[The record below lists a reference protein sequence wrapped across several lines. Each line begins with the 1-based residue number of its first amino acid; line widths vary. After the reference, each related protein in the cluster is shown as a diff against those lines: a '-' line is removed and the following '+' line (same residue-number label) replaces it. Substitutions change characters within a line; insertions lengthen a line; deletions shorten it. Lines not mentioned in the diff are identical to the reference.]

1 MALFTLHSH
10 FQPAG
15 DQIKAIESLVK
26 NIKSG
31 VKYQTLLGVTG
42 SGKTFT
48 IASVIAQ
55 ISKPVLVISH
65 NKTLAAQLY
74 NEFKHFFPENAVEY
88 FISYYDYYQPEAYIP
103 RTDTYIDKDAS
114 INDEID
120 RLRQKATTALLTR
133 KDVIIV
139 ASVSCIYGIGS
150 KEEYSGMRLHLHK
163 GKGIDRKE
171 FFSQLIEMQYKRND
185 IDFQRATFRVRGE
198 AVDVYPA
205 HMRNTAMRIIMGD
218 NTIEDIFEFDP
229 LTGKL
234 IQALDDAVIFPA
246 SFYVTSRLHRMDA
259 CQAIRREL
267 KERLNF
273 FRSQGKLLEAER
285 LETRVNFDLEML
297 EETGYCPGIE
307 NYSRHLSGRKAGEP
321 PATLIDYFEKDFLT
335 IIDESHVTI
344 PQLHGMFNGDYSR
357 KKTLVDYGFRLPSA
371 LDNRP
376 LKFEEFEE
384 KLDQVVFVSA
394 TPSDWE
400 IERSKPYIVEQII
413 RPTGLVDP
421 PVEVRPL
428 STAVD
433 DLYKEIKERAEKDQ
447 RVLVTTLTKR
457 MAEDLTEYY
466 TNLGLKVKYMHADIE
481 PLKRAK
487 IIKDLR
493 EKRFDCLIGINLLRE
508 GLDIPEVSLVAIL
521 DADKE
526 GFLRSKTSLIQTAG
540 RAARNAK
547 SLVIFYASKVT
558 QAMQEAIREMERRR
572 KKQIEYNKK
581 HHIIPHT
588 ISKSTKDSIAEMC
601 EIDYRATDKLVELS
615 GEYIER
621 KKLPKMIKKLTL
633 EMQKAAKN
641 LDFETAAVLRD
652 KIFALKELD
661 LQT

>member
-15 DQIKAIESLVK
+15 DQVKAIENLTK
-26 NIKSG
+26 NIESD

-74 NEFKHFFPENAVEY
+74 NEFKHFFSENAVEY

-120 RLRQKATTALLTR
+120 RLRQKATTSLLTR
-133 KDVIIV
+133 RDVIIV

-163 GKGIDRKE
+163 GDNIDRKSLL
-171 FFSQLIEMQYKRND
+171 SQLIEMQYKRND

-198 AVDVYPA
+198 VVDVYPA
-205 HMRNTAMRIIMGD
+205 YMRNTAIRTIIDD
-218 NTIEDIFEFDP
+218 NIIESIFEFDP

-234 IQALDDAVIFPA
+234 IQSLDDVVIFPA
-246 SFYVTSRLHRMDA
+246 SFYVTSKLHRIDA
-259 CQAIRREL
+259 CQAIREEL
-267 KERLNF
+267 KERLNY
-273 FRSQGKLLEAER
+273 FRSQGKLLEVER

-297 EETGYCPGIE
+297 EEIGYCPGIE
-307 NYSRHLSGRKAGEP
+307 NYSRYLSGRKAGEP
-321 PATLIDYFEKDFLT
+321 PAALIDYFGDNFLT
-335 IIDESHVTI
+335 IVDESHVTI
-344 PQLHGMFNGDYSR
+344 PQLHGMYNGDYSR
-357 KKTLVDYGFRLPSA
+357 KKSLVGYGFRLPSA

-376 LKFEEFEE
+376 LKFEEFEK
-384 KLDQVVFVSA
+384 KLSQVIFVSA

-400 IERSKPYIVEQII
+400 KEKSKPHIIEQVI

-421 PVEVRPL
+421 PVEIRAL

-433 DLYKEIKERAEKDQ
+433 DLYKEINERAEKNE

-466 TNLGLKVKYMHADIE
+466 TDLGLKVKYMHADIE
-481 PLKRAK
+481 SLKRAK

-493 EKRFDCLIGINLLRE
+493 EKKFDCLIGINLLRE

-526 GFLRSKTSLIQTAG
+526 GFLRSKTSLIQTSG
-540 RAARNAK
+540 RAARNVK

-558 QAMQEAIREMERRR
+558 QSMQGAIREMERRR
-572 KKQIEYNKK
+572 KKQLEYNAK
-581 HHIIPHT
+581 HHIIPYT
-588 ISKSTKDSIAEMC
+588 ISKSTEDSIAEMC
-601 EIDYRATDKLVELS
+601 EMDYRATDKLVELS
-615 GEYIER
+615 GEYIEK
-621 KKLPKMIKKLTL
+621 KKLPKVIRKLTL
-633 EMQKAAKN
+633 EMQKASKD
-641 LDFETAAVLRD
+641 LDFETAAALRD
-652 KIFALKELD
+652 KISALKELD
-661 LQT
+661 LQR

>member
-15 DQIKAIESLVK
+15 DQVKAVENLTKNIESD
-26 NIKSG
+26 

-48 IASVIAQ
+48 VASVIAQ

-120 RLRQKATTALLTR
+120 RLRQKATTDLLAR
-133 KDVIIV
+133 RDVIIV

-150 KEEYSGMRLHLHK
+150 KEEYSGMRLHLHR
-163 GKGIDRKE
+163 GDNIDRKG
-171 FFSQLIEMQYKRND
+171 FLSQLIEMQYKRND

-198 AVDVYPA
+198 VIDVYPA
-205 HMRNTAMRIIMGD
+205 YMRNTAIRTIVNDNIIE
-218 NTIEDIFEFDP
+218 NIFEFDP

-234 IQALDDAVIFPA
+234 FQSLDDVVIFPA
-246 SFYVTSRLHRMDA
+246 SFYVTSKLHRIDA
-259 CQAIRREL
+259 CQAIREEL
-267 KERLNF
+267 KQRLNY
-273 FRSQGKLLEAER
+273 FRSQGKLLEVER

-297 EETGYCPGIE
+297 EEIGYCPGIE

-321 PATLIDYFEKDFLT
+321 PAALIDYFGDNFLT
-335 IIDESHVTI
+335 IVDESHVTI
-344 PQLHGMFNGDYSR
+344 PQLHGMYNGDYSR
-357 KKTLVDYGFRLPSA
+357 KKSLVNYGFRLPSA

-376 LKFEEFEE
+376 LKFEEFEK
-384 KLDQVVFVSA
+384 KLNQVIFVSA

-400 IERSKPYIVEQII
+400 KEKSKPHIVEQII

-421 PVEVRPL
+421 PVEIRAL

-433 DLYKEIKERAEKDQ
+433 DLYKEIKERAEKNE

-466 TNLGLKVKYMHADIE
+466 TDLGLKVKYMHADIE
-481 PLKRAK
+481 SLKRAK

-493 EKRFDCLIGINLLRE
+493 EKKFDCLIGINLLRE

-526 GFLRSKTSLIQTAG
+526 GFLRSKTSLVQTSG
-540 RAARNAK
+540 RAARNVK
-547 SLVIFYASKVT
+547 SLVIFYASKLT
-558 QAMQEAIREMERRR
+558 QSMQGAIREMERRR
-572 KKQIEYNKK
+572 KKQFEYNKK
-581 HHIIPHT
+581 HHIIPYT
-588 ISKSTKDSIAEMC
+588 ISKTTEDSIAEMC
-601 EIDYRATDKLVELS
+601 EMDYRATDKLVELS
-615 GEYIER
+615 GEYIEK
-621 KKLPKMIKKLTL
+621 KKLPKVIRKLTL
-633 EMQKAAKN
+633 EMQKASKD
-641 LDFETAAVLRD
+641 LDFETAAALRD
-652 KIFALKELD
+652 KISALKDLD
-661 LQT
+661 LQR

>member
-15 DQIKAIESLVK
+15 DQVKAIENLTK
-26 NIKSG
+26 NIESD

-74 NEFKHFFPENAVEY
+74 NEFKHFFSENAVEY

-120 RLRQKATTALLTR
+120 RLRQKATTSLLTR
-133 KDVIIV
+133 RDVIIV

-163 GKGIDRKE
+163 GDNIDRKSLL
-171 FFSQLIEMQYKRND
+171 SQLIEMQYKRND

-198 AVDVYPA
+198 VVDVYPA
-205 HMRNTAMRIIMGD
+205 YMRNTAIRTIIDD
-218 NTIEDIFEFDP
+218 NIIESIFEFDP

-234 IQALDDAVIFPA
+234 IQSLDDVVIFPA
-246 SFYVTSRLHRMDA
+246 SFYVTSKLHRIDA
-259 CQAIRREL
+259 CQAIREEL
-267 KERLNF
+267 KERLNY
-273 FRSQGKLLEAER
+273 FRSQGKLLEVER

-297 EETGYCPGIE
+297 EEIGYCPGIE
-307 NYSRHLSGRKAGEP
+307 NYSRYLSGRKAGEP
-321 PATLIDYFEKDFLT
+321 PAALIDYFGDNFLT
-335 IIDESHVTI
+335 IVDESHVTI
-344 PQLHGMFNGDYSR
+344 PQLHGMYNGDYSR
-357 KKTLVDYGFRLPSA
+357 KKSLVGYGFRLPSA

-376 LKFEEFEE
+376 LKFEEFEK
-384 KLDQVVFVSA
+384 KLSQVIFVSA

-400 IERSKPYIVEQII
+400 KEKSKPHIIEQVI

-421 PVEVRPL
+421 PVEIRAL

-433 DLYKEIKERAEKDQ
+433 DLYKEINERAEKNE

-466 TNLGLKVKYMHADIE
+466 TDLGLKVKYMHADIE
-481 PLKRAK
+481 SLKRAK

-493 EKRFDCLIGINLLRE
+493 EKKFDCLIGINLLRE

-526 GFLRSKTSLIQTAG
+526 GFLRSKTSLIQTSG
-540 RAARNAK
+540 RAARNVK

-558 QAMQEAIREMERRR
+558 QSMQGAIREMERRR
-572 KKQIEYNKK
+572 KKQLEYNAK
-581 HHIIPHT
+581 HHIIPYT
-588 ISKSTKDSIAEMC
+588 ISKSTEDSIAEMC
-601 EIDYRATDKLVELS
+601 EMDYRATDKLVELS
-615 GEYIER
+615 GEYIEK
-621 KKLPKMIKKLTL
+621 KKLPKVIRKLTL
-633 EMQKAAKN
+633 EMQKASKA
-641 LDFETAAVLRD
+641 LDFETAAALRD
-652 KIFALKELD
+652 KISALKELD
-661 LQT
+661 LQR